1 MVFEQ
6 LSIAIFLIITAVLVI
21 LALYT
26 WYYSFKRETEIRRL
40 GEE

>member
-1 MVFEQ
+1 VVFEQ
-6 LSIAIFLIITAVLVI
+6 LSIAFFLIITTILII

-26 WYYSFKRETEIRRL
+26 WYYSFKRESKIREL

>member
-6 LSIAIFLIITAVLVI
+6 VSIAFFLIVTAIFVI

-26 WYYSFKRETEIRRL
+26 WYYSFKRESEIRRL

>member
-1 MVFEQ
+1 MVLEQ
-6 LSIAIFLIITAVLVI
+6 LSIAIFLIITAALVI

-26 WYYSFKRETEIRRL
+26 WYYSFKRESKIREL